1 MRTRPKNSYCYDKP
15 LTWKASNQCTRKC
28 LQAAI
33 LAAHIRRVTAGD
45 IYSTRKCH
53 KDNGAKGESALGQQI
68 LKSRFRRCQH
78 KCSSKTH
85 EHE

>member
-1 MRTRPKNSYCYDKP
+1 MINHCHGKHQTSVPENAYKQQFRM
-15 LTWKASNQCTRKC
+15 LILGEL
-28 LQAAI
+28 LQ
-33 LAAHIRRVTAGD
+33 VTS
-45 IYSTRKCH
+45 ISTLKCH

>member
-1 MRTRPKNSYCYDKP
+1 MRKSPPNSHCRDKP
-15 LTWKASNQCTRKC
+15 PSWKASDQCTRKC
-28 LQAAI
+28 LQATI
-33 LAAHIRRVTAGD
+33 LDAHIRRVTAGD
-45 IYSTRKCH
+45 IYSTLKCH

-85 EHE
+85 DHE